1 LADGEVLVMTGD
13 HSGVGQQSPD
23 GIDATV
29 PHSARIWNYWLGGKD
44 NYEVDRKVGDEV
56 AELFPGVRE
65 TARVSRALQGR
76 IIGFLAGDAGIRQF
90 LDVGTGLPTAD
101 NTHEVA
107 QRIAPES
114 RIVYVD
120 NDPLVLVHA
129 RALLTS
135 SPEGATYYVDA
146 DLRDSGRIMAEA
158 ASILDFARPVALMLN
173 GIIGH
178 VEDDGEA
185 RACVRAL
192 VAALPPGSYL
202 AMSDGTNTD
211 QGAVR
216 SSGLYKDRGAVPYH
230 MRSPAAF
237 VSFFDGLELVEPGIV
252 PRQDWRPDS
261 APPRLAA
268 VPQQPAASPPSPPSL
283 AGVARKP
290 A

>member
-1 LADGEVLVMTGD
+1 MTGD
-13 HSGVGQQSPD
+13 HSGASQQSPD

-44 NYEVDRKVGDEV
+44 NYEIDRTVGDQV
-56 AELFPGVRE
+56 AELFPGIRE
-65 TARVSRALQGR
+65 TARVSRALQTR
-76 IIGFLAGDAGIRQF
+76 IIGYLAVDVGIRQF
-90 LDVGTGLPTAD
+90 LDVGTGLPTAN

-107 QRIAPES
+107 QRVAPEA

-146 DLRDSGRIMAEA
+146 DLRDSDRIMAEA
-158 ASILDFARPVALMLN
+158 ASILDFTQPIALMLN
-173 GIIGH
+173 GVIGH
-178 VEDDGEA
+178 LEDDDEA
-185 RACVRAL
+185 RACVRRL
-192 VAALPPGSYL
+192 VAGLPPGSYL
-202 AMSDGTNTD
+202 AMSDGTNVD

-216 SSGLYKDRGAVPYH
+216 SSDLYKDRGAVPYH

-261 APPRLAA
+261 APPRLAV
-268 VPQQPAASPPSPPSL
+268 VPQQPAVSPPSL

-290 A
+290 SS

>member
-1 LADGEVLVMTGD
+1 MTGD
-13 HSGVGQQSPD
+13 HSGAGQQSPD
-23 GIDATV
+23 GIDSSV

-44 NYEVDRKVGDEV
+44 NYEIDRTVGDQV
-56 AELFPGVRE
+56 AELFPGIRE
-65 TARVSRALQGR
+65 TARVSRALQTR
-76 IIGFLAGDAGIRQF
+76 IIGYLAADVGIRQF
-90 LDVGTGLPTAD
+90 LDVGTGLPTAN
-101 NTHEVA
+101 NTHEIA
-107 QRIAPES
+107 QRIAPEA

-146 DLRDSGRIMAEA
+146 DLHDSDRIMAEA
-158 ASILDFARPVALMLN
+158 ASILDFTQPIGLMLN
-173 GIIGH
+173 GVIGH
-178 VEDDGEA
+178 VEDDDEA
-185 RACVRAL
+185 RACVRRL
-192 VAALPPGSYL
+192 VAGLPPGSYL

-216 SSGLYKDRGAVPYH
+216 SSDLYKDRGAVPYH

-261 APPRLAA
+261 APTGLAA
-268 VPQQPAASPPSPPSL
+268 VPQQPAASPPSL
-283 AGVARKP
+283 AGLARIPSKAGMP
-290 A
+290 

>member
-1 LADGEVLVMTGD
+1 MTGD
-13 HSGVGQQSPD
+13 HSGASRQPPD

-44 NYEVDRKVGDEV
+44 NYEVDRRVGDQV
-56 AELFPGVRE
+56 AQLFPGIRT
-65 TARVSRALQGR
+65 TARVSRALQIR
-76 IIGFLAGDAGIRQF
+76 VIGYLAAEAGIRQF
-90 LDVGTGLPTAD
+90 LDVGTGLPSAN
-101 NTHEVA
+101 NTHDVA

-135 SPEGATYYVDA
+135 SFEGATDYIDA
-146 DLRDSGRIMAEA
+146 DLHDSGRIMSEA
-158 ASILDFARPVALMLN
+158 AATLDFTQPIALMLN

-178 VEDDGEA
+178 IEDDDEA
-185 RACVRAL
+185 RACVRRL
-192 VAALPPGSYL
+192 VDALPPGSYL
-202 AMSDGTNTD
+202 AMSDGTDTD
-211 QGAVR
+211 QTAVR
-216 SSGLYKDRGAVPYH
+216 SSGLYKDSGAAPYH
-230 MRSPAAF
+230 MRGRAAF

-261 APPRLAA
+261 VPPRLAV
-268 VPQQPAASPPSPPSL
+268 VPPQPAVSPPSL

-290 A
+290 S